1 MKAGCYTALITPFTN
16 GQIDWD
22 GMERLVN
29 FQLENG
35 ITGILAAGT
44 TGESPVL
51 NWEEHNQVIE
61 FITRK
66 AKNKCSCIAGTG
78 SNNTKE
84 TMEATT
90 HAADAGADAVLLVD
104 PYYNGP
110 SSHGDPQRVCRTGG
124 GGISQTW
131 ILFPM

>member
-66 AKNKCSCIAGTG
+66 AKNKCRCIAGTG

-84 TMEATT
+84 TMEAIPTPPMQALMRFCWWTPTT
-90 HAADAGADAVLLVD
+90 TAPVHKRSAK
-104 PYYNGP
+104 
-110 SSHGDPQRVCRTGG
+110 SMSHR
-124 GGISQTW
+124 
-131 ILFPM
+131 